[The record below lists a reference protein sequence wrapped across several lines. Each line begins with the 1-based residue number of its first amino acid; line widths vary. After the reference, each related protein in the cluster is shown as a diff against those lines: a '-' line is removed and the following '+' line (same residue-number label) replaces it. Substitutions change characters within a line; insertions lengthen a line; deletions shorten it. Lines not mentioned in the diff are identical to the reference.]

1 MNNVEPSQRQNSLTL
16 MEVST
21 IQREL
26 LPASDSGLRLYAIWD
41 AALGGEALLEQTD
54 IRHQAISVTLLP
66 GDERHSLR
74 PVSPLLVDLHGKP
87 ELLEWVLRHGWG
99 KHWGIYLHS
108 FARFSEIYHHL
119 FSLTA
124 VRLPDNRTVHFRYHD
139 PRVLNPFLAALS
151 PEELNAFLGPVETL
165 LMEKPD
171 GHNGQR
177 ITRPKGMQ
185 KPEPAPIP
193 ASWTQL
199 PDPWWCISPKQ
210 WEAIMYAQEMN
221 FFQRVKT
228 FLKENKISDNIE
240 NNVLQSLLHQAQKI
254 GCSTEQHYL
263 LFILISLSVE
273 NIKEWSN
280 HQIMLAKIT
289 DPYYKLEELNNIL
302 NSIMH
307 KSKDKELS

>member
-151 PEELNAFLGPVETL
+151 PEELNAFLGPVETI

-177 ITRPKGMQ
+177 ITRPKGIQ

-199 PDPWWCISPKQ
+199 PDPWWCISQ
-210 WEAIMYAQEMN
+210 EQYEAIEWYRHRAVAAK
-221 FFQRVKT
+221 VKNIVS
-228 FLKENKISDNIE
+228 KEK
-240 NNVLQSLLHQAQKI
+240 
-254 GCSTEQHYL
+254 G
-263 LFILISLSVE
+263 
-273 NIKEWSN
+273 KEWIVS
-280 HQIMLAKIT
+280 HDYETQC
-289 DPYYKLEELNNIL
+289 IL
-302 NSIMH
+302 DARAVGC
-307 KSKDKELS
+307 KKDKELAQYLLNCFPYKEPYLNKRKAVMDFVGASNDLFSALLTIDLVINKDSR

>member
-16 MEVST
+16 TEVSA

-26 LPASDSGLRLYAIWD
+26 LPTSDSGLRLYAIWD

-108 FARFSEIYHHL
+108 FARFSEVYHHL

-151 PEELNAFLGPVETL
+151 PEELNAFLGPVETI

-171 GHNGQR
+171 GHSGQR

-199 PDPWWCISPKQ
+199 PDPWWCISQ
-210 WEAIMYAQEMN
+210 EQYEAIESAWDK
-221 FFQRVKT
+221 R
-228 FLKENKISDNIE
+228 FLKKFMDFVN
-240 NNVLQSLLHQAQKI
+240 A
-254 GCSTEQHYL
+254 STFGE
-263 LFILISLSVE
+263 F
-273 NIKEWSN
+273 K
-280 HQIMLAKIT
+280 
-289 DPYYKLEELNNIL
+289 
-302 NSIMH
+302 
-307 KSKDKELS
+307 